1 MKACSHCGVALTPG
15 LGGDPQRIMVM
26 WPSTAATTA
35 DLCRGCYEPAVRAIL
50 EAILEPPAK
59 TTPTYKRVA

>member
-1 MKACSHCGVALTPG
+1 MKACSHCGIALTPG
-15 LGGDPQRIMVM
+15 LGGDPQRLMVM
-26 WPSTAATTA
+26 WPSSAATTV